1 MERPI
6 IFECLG
12 ADLVGIVSVPER
24 PSSVGVLIIVGGP
37 QYRIGSH
44 RQFVL
49 LARQLTDAGVPVM
62 RFDYRGMGDSG
73 GEKIRFEETKP
84 DISAAIAA
92 FRKTC
97 PAVHRVVMY
106 GLCDAASAALLYW
119 DETRDP
125 DVAGLVLLN
134 PWVRTESSL
143 AMTHMKHYFP
153 ARVLEGSFW
162 RKLLSGRLSVSAAT
176 TSLFDTFTSAFRKR
190 ADARGGVQMSL
201 PQRISQALDSF
212 TAPVLLILSDRDLTA
227 KEFLDFFRSRLRS
240 RGDEAHIE
248 SYVMPDSD
256 HTFSSAEARG
266 AVEKLT
272 AGWFLRTYGSTP
284 ETRNG

>member
-1 MERPI
+1 MECAI
-6 IFECLG
+6 TFECLG
-12 ADLVGIVSVPER
+12 ADLVGMISLPEQ
-24 PSSVGVLIIVGGP
+24 PPSVGVLIIVGGP
-37 QYRIGSH
+37 QYRVGSH

-49 LARQLTDAGVPVM
+49 LARQLTDAGVAVM

-73 GEKIRFEETKP
+73 GDKIRFDQTEP

-92 FRKTC
+92 FTKTC

-119 DETRDP
+119 DKTRDP
-125 DVAGLVLLN
+125 RVAGVVLLN

-143 AMTHMKHYFP
+143 AMTHMKHYFR
-153 ARVLEGSFW
+153 ARVLEASFW

-176 TSLFDTFTSAFRKR
+176 NSLFETLTLAFRKSS
-190 ADARGGVQMSL
+190 DAGGDAETSL

-212 TAPVLLILSDRDLTA
+212 TAPILLILSDRDLTA
-227 KEFLDFFRSRLRS
+227 KEFLDFFRLRLRS
-240 RGDEAHIE
+240 RGNEAHIE
-248 SYVMPDSD
+248 SYVMSDSD

-272 AGWFLRTYGSTP
+272 AAWVRRTYASTL
-284 ETRNG
+284 EARNG